1 MLHVGGSGEDV
12 DLMLLRADS
21 GPQPSPEGWLC
32 KLVQFV
38 KTKQSRFTSS
48 LVSSRKGWI
57 LKTLPISQGTDP
69 EKCFIACCEA
79 RPSQS
84 SEGEHFFYFPWL
96 SLQVSVLPSHT
107 SIKLVPHTWLLF
119 CQQQPPA
126 LCFLVNR
133 KHRSNLWSFYVMW
146 LEAVECYDQVIFGEL
161 KVGIRLTRWGRPCW
175 LLLPGWTAVV
185 CCGRPPTPPPLDGLS
200 TPQTVKTW
208 NCS

>member
-1 MLHVGGSGEDV
+1 MNSEDSSNITGNWPWKV
-12 DLMLLRADS
+12 FYCLLRS
-21 GPQPSPEGWLC
+21 E
-32 KLVQFV
+32 
-38 KTKQSRFTSS
+38 T
-48 LVSSRKGWI
+48 
-57 LKTLPISQGTDP
+57 
-69 EKCFIACCEA
+69 IAVF
-79 RPSQS
+79 R
-84 SEGEHFFYFPWL
+84 GRTFFYFPWLTL

-133 KHRSNLWSFYVMW
+133 KHRTNLWSFYVMW

-161 KVGIRLTRWGRPCW
+161 KVGIRLTQWGRPCW